1 MPHHDVVAVILG
13 GGRGTRLFPLTKLR
27 TKPAV
32 PLAGHYRLIDI
43 PVSNCINSG
52 IKKIFVL
59 TQYMSASLAR
69 HVGATYKFDI
79 FTDGFV
85 ELLPA
90 EQTLTS
96 ERWYQGTADAVRQ
109 QMHRIR
115 SRGPREVLILAGD
128 HLYRMDYA
136 AFIRN
141 HRERKADVSVAVL
154 PVPVTDT
161 SRFGVLRMGAD
172 GRITDFREK
181 PATPEALAGLES
193 DPGSSRPYLGSMG
206 IYCFRID
213 VLESLLDQVPQD
225 DFGRHVIPA
234 ALANRDVSGWRFDGY
249 WEDIGTIEAFYKA
262 NLALTRPDRP
272 FNFYDPRNPIY
283 RLPQFLPASQVD
295 GSTVRRAVISDG
307 CQLFDSEFD
316 ECIVGNRT
324 VVRPGCR
331 LHEVVLLGADFY
343 EDAMEKEENA
353 RLDRPHVG
361 IGPDAW
367 IERAIVDKNARVGK
381 GVRIRSHEGEP
392 DRDGENWYLRDGV
405 VVVPK
410 NATIPDGTVL

>member
-1 MPHHDVVAVILG
+1 MPQHDVVAVILG

-52 IKKIFVL
+52 IKKMFVL
-59 TQYMSASLAR
+59 TQYMSASLSR
-69 HVGATYKFDI
+69 HVWATYKFDI

-90 EQTLTS
+90 EQTFTS

-109 QMHRIR
+109 QMQRIR

-128 HLYRMDYA
+128 HLYRMDYS
-136 AFIRN
+136 AFVRH
-141 HRERKADVSVAVL
+141 HRERNADVSIAVL
-154 PVPVTDT
+154 PIPEADT
-161 SRFGVLRMGAD
+161 GRFGVLRTDAA
-172 GRITDFREK
+172 GRIVDFKEK
-181 PATPEALAGLES
+181 PSTPEALAGLVS
-193 DPGSSRPYLGSMG
+193 DPGSPRPYLGSMG

-213 VLESLLDQVPQD
+213 VLEELLERIPQD

-234 ALANRDVSGWRFDGY
+234 AMSTRYVTAWRFDGY
-249 WEDIGTIEAFYKA
+249 WEDIGTIEAFYQA

-283 RLPQFLPASQVD
+283 RQPQFLPASQVD
-295 GSTVRRAVISDG
+295 GSVVRRAVISDG

-316 ECIVGNRT
+316 ECILGNRT
-324 VVRPGCR
+324 IVRPGCR
-331 LHEVVLLGADFY
+331 LRRVVTMGADVY
-343 EDAMEKEENA
+343 EDDAQKAEDA

-367 IERAIVDKNARVGK
+367 IERAIVDKNARIGK
-381 GVRIRSHEGEP
+381 GVRIGSHEGEP
-392 DRDGENWYLRDGV
+392 DRDGEDWYIRDGV
-405 VVVPK
+405 VVVTK
-410 NATIPDGTVL
+410 NATIPDGSVI